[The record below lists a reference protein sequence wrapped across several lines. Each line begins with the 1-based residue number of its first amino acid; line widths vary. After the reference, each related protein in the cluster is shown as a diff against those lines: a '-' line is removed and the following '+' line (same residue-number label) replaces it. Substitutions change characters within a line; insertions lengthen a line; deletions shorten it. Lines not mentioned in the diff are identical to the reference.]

1 MAGYPGQFKFTLV
14 PFDMKWPATF
24 AAELSNAAHYFSSF
38 TTVFYG
44 NKYTVNGASSESE
57 ELTWQPQNYR
67 LTVAARVKAKEN
79 ELNAIRLAP

>member
-38 TTVFYG
+38 TTVLYG
-44 NKYTVNGASSESE
+44 NK
-57 ELTWQPQNYR
+57 
-67 LTVAARVKAKEN
+67 
-79 ELNAIRLAP
+79 

>member
-1 MAGYPGQFKFTLV
+1 MLSTFNHTKTPGKT
-14 PFDMKWPATF
+14 PK
-24 AAELSNAAHYFSSF
+24 
-38 TTVFYG
+38 TTSCNIYG